1 MQVGLLIFTTLFWK
15 TSLGEFNMLKN
26 KTFKVTWN
34 YISQTTFMYG
44 SKVSFSNG
52 EVTFINP
59 LMPSG

>member
-1 MQVGLLIFTTLFWK
+1 
-15 TSLGEFNMLKN
+15 MLKN

-52 EVTFINP
+52 EVTFYKSFDALWITD
-59 LMPSG
+59 S